1 MVRCLSSSVI
11 AVFLLLNI
19 FENSNGFSLPSRV
32 SIDNYA
38 IRNTA
43 DKNRVSEYWKN
54 CRCPSTAIFQ
64 KNEDEDE
71 KKMGRLVVDLADKVS
86 LFFSYIIQFLG
97 VLFTLGLVLNIFGY
111 AYSFDLKNG
120 LEIDTLENRRKQVQ
134 FQKEM
139 MRSSAVNTVTPTT
152 ETILTSFLYDE
163 ECKS

>member
-1 MVRCLSSSVI
+1 MVRFLSSSVI
-11 AVFLLLNI
+11 LIFLLLNI
-19 FENSNGFSLPSRV
+19 VENSSGFSLPSRV
-32 SIDNYA
+32 FIDNYA

-43 DKNRVSEYWKN
+43 DKNRVSEFRKN
-54 CRCPSTAIFQ
+54 TRCLSTAIFQ

-71 KKMGRLVVDLADKVS
+71 KKMGRLVVDIADKVS

-139 MRSSAVNTVTPTT
+139 MRSSTITTVTPTT
-152 ETILTSFLYDE
+152 ETKLRSFLYDE
-163 ECKS
+163 ECRS

>member
-1 MVRCLSSSVI
+1 MVRYLSSSAIVI
-11 AVFLLLNI
+11 FLLLNI
-19 FENSNGFSLPSRV
+19 FANSNGFSLSSRV
-32 SIDNYA
+32 FIGNLT
-38 IRNTA
+38 IRNSVN
-43 DKNRVSEYWKN
+43 KNRNSDFRKKS
-54 CRCPSTAIFQ
+54 RRLSTATFQ

-111 AYSFDLKNG
+111 AYSFDFKNG

-134 FQKEM
+134 FQKEL
-139 MRSSAVNTVTPTT
+139 MRSSTITTVTPTT
-152 ETILTSFLYDE
+152 ETILRSFLIDE